1 MSHYSTTNW
10 TLKLQTPY
18 TGEVIKES
26 ILFPPKKPTTTVNS
40 NNFDLS
46 NNSINLNTKTN
57 VQYTSFPK
65 IV

>member
-26 ILFPPKKPTTTVNS
+26 ILFPPKKPTNVTSINY
-40 NNFDLS
+40 DLS
-46 NNSINLNTKTN
+46 NNPINLNTKTN
-57 VQYTSFPK
+57 VQNTTFPK